1 MCNKI
6 TVPIVNSKHRW
17 NVGVH
22 GSYVK
27 EKLWTMTTLELAE
40 DMGVSVYSL
49 RYFMGV
55 IGVKKKDYGGKKN
68 MYPILCENP
77 DCGKV
82 FRTRRKNRRYCGRSC
97 AMKHYIAVNGQPKR
111 EYKRKAA

>member
-1 MCNKI
+1 MQQI
-6 TVPIVNSKHRW
+6 TVPIVNIKRRW

-22 GSYVK
+22 GKYVK
-27 EKLWTMTTLELAE
+27 DKLWSMTVKELAK
-40 DMGVSVYSL
+40 DMGVTVPSL
-49 RYFMGV
+49 SGFMRATG
-55 IGVKKKDYGGKKN
+55 IKKKDYGGKKN

-77 DCGKV
+77 ECGNV
-82 FRTRRKNRRYCGRSC
+82 FRTRRKTRRYCGRSC